1 LTEQLTKV
9 PFFFLRHGE
18 TDWNAQGLSQGQVE
32 VPLNA
37 NGRAQAKRSAAK
49 LAGHGIASIVCSP
62 IGRAQET
69 AHIVSGVLKL
79 PFATEA
85 DLREANFGDQEGKK
99 MGPWYDDWVENAYT
113 PAGGETFLALRS
125 RVVAALNRALA
136 HPAPVLVIAHG
147 AMFRAVRAAMGLSAR
162 VRTENGVPL
171 FCVPGEPWELDEVP

>member
-1 LTEQLTKV
+1 LTEQPTRI

-37 NGRAQAKRSAAK
+37 NGRQQAKRSAEK
-49 LAGHGIASIVCSP
+49 LAGHGIAAVVCSP

-69 AHIVSGVLKL
+69 AHIVSGVLQL
-79 PFATEA
+79 PFSTEA
-85 DLREANFGDQEGKK
+85 DLREASFGDQEGKK
-99 MGPWYDDWVENAYT
+99 MGPWYDDWVENKYT
-113 PAGGETFLALRS
+113 PPDGETFLALRT
-125 RVVAALNRALA
+125 RVVAALNRALT

-147 AMFRAVRAAMGLSAR
+147 AMFRAVRAAMGLSPR

-171 FCVPGEPWELDEVP
+171 FCVPGDPWSLEEVP

>member
-1 LTEQLTKV
+1 LTEQLTKI

-37 NGRAQAKRSAAK
+37 NGRAQAGRSAEK

-62 IGRAQET
+62 LGRAQET
-69 AHIVSGVLKL
+69 AHIVSGLLKL
-79 PFATEA
+79 PFSTEA
-85 DLREANFGDQEGKK
+85 DLREASFGDQEGKA
-99 MGPWYDDWVENAYT
+99 MGPWYDDWVESNYT
-113 PAGGETFLALRS
+113 PAGGETFVALRT
-125 RVVAALNRALA
+125 RVVSALNRALA
-136 HPAPVLVIAHG
+136 HQAPVLIIAHG

-171 FCVPGEPWELDEVP
+171 FCVPSDPWELNEIP

>member
-37 NGRAQAKRSAAK
+37 NGREQAKRSGEK
-49 LAGHGIASIVCSP
+49 LAGHGIATIVCSP
-62 IGRAQET
+62 LGRAQET
-69 AHIVSGVLKL
+69 AHIVAGILKM
-79 PFATEA
+79 PFSTEA
-85 DLREANFGDQEGKK
+85 DLREASFGDQEGKP
-99 MGPWYDDWVENAYT
+99 MGPWYDDWVENRYT
-113 PAGGETFLALRS
+113 PVGGETFLALQT
-125 RVVAALNRALA
+125 RVVSALNQALTR
-136 HPAPVLVIAHG
+136 PAPVLIIAHG

-171 FCVPGEPWELDEVP
+171 LCVPGDHWKLEGV